1 MYLYNY
7 MYICTYTYTYIH
19 TPHSGSWSIFSSTL
33 QAATSTPHACTLG
46 EKKEPKKRAKKE
58 SKESDCNNIHL
69 GWYHIVYSLISM
81 PHT

>member
-7 MYICTYTYTYIH
+7 MYICTYAYIH

-46 EKKEPKKRAKKE
+46 EKKESKKEPKKSPK
-58 SKESDCNNIHL
+58 NQ
-69 GWYHIVYSLISM
+69 IVIIFTWDGITLYIA
-81 PHT
+81 